1 MRNCRIIQLTR
12 AESKQLTIFA
22 AFTAMASVPD
32 AMVEVFAVATMLDA
46 VVNGNGGGMAQ
57 FGHPEFGGSGQWM
70 RGGMTMI
77 GDMFNNTLKGR
88 VDALCSELSN
98 LIATQPGLIH
108 SASFQSQTQG
118 GQSQAGDAPGQQQS
132 DGPVSLFVP
141 AQGGGAAGNWWPE
154 ELGWPNSTGA
164 QNNVRYAY
172 FAQSRR
178 LAIEVNG
185 AVTVYDTLD
194 HQIGGFSQQQSY
206 GGSLSFSSQYG
217 LVDVASLPVVSVNG
231 VPPPAAGPTPPDHT
245 PPPGDVVPPRSA
257 PSGAEVDILTTIE
270 KLADLH
276 SKGILSD
283 TEFTTKKAELL
294 ARL

>member
-1 MRNCRIIQLTR
+1 MRQLSPAGEQAVNELAQR
-12 AESKQLTIFA
+12 HGFSF
-22 AFTAMASVPD
+22 D
-32 AMVEVFAVATMLDA
+32 AVAAMLDA
-46 VVNGNGGGMAQ
+46 VVNGNGGMAQ
-57 FGHPEFGGSGQWM
+57 FSHHEFGGSGQWM

-77 GDMFNNTLKGR
+77 GDMFNNNLKGR

-98 LIATQPGLIH
+98 LIAHQPGLMQTG
-108 SASFQSQTQG
+108 SFQSQSQG
-118 GQSQAGDAPGQQQS
+118 GQQQTGYSGGQPQS
-132 DGPVSLFVP
+132 GSGFGSPVSLFVP
-141 AQGGGAAGNWWPE
+141 AQNSGGPGNWWPG
-154 ELGWPNSTGA
+154 ELGWPNSTGS

-206 GGSLSFSSQYG
+206 GGSLTFSSQYG

-231 VPPPAAGPTPPDHT
+231 VPPPAADLTPADYT
-245 PPPGDVVPPRSA
+245 PPPSSAAPPA
-257 PSGAEVDILTTIE
+257 QMPSPAEFDILATIE

-276 SKGILSD
+276 SKGILSN
-283 TEFTTKKAELL
+283 
-294 ARL
+294 

>member
-1 MRNCRIIQLTR
+1 MRQLSPAGEQAVNELAQR
-12 AESKQLTIFA
+12 HGFSF
-22 AFTAMASVPD
+22 D
-32 AMVEVFAVATMLDA
+32 AVAAMLDA
-46 VVNGNGGGMAQ
+46 VVNGNGGMAQ
-57 FGHPEFGGSGQWM
+57 FSHHEFGGSGQWM

-77 GDMFNNTLKGR
+77 GDMFNNNLKGR

-98 LIATQPGLIH
+98 LIAHQPGLMQTG
-108 SASFQSQTQG
+108 SFQSQSQG
-118 GQSQAGDAPGQQQS
+118 GQQQTGYSGGQPQS
-132 DGPVSLFVP
+132 GSGFGSPVSLFVP
-141 AQGGGAAGNWWPE
+141 AQNSGGPGNWWPG
-154 ELGWPNSTGA
+154 ELGWPNSTGS

-206 GGSLSFSSQYG
+206 GGSLTFSSQYG

-231 VPPPAAGPTPPDHT
+231 VPPPAADLTPADYT
-245 PPPGDVVPPRSA
+245 PPPSSAAPPA
-257 PSGAEVDILTTIE
+257 EMPSPAEFDILATIE

-276 SKGILSD
+276 SKGILSNE
-283 TEFTTKKAELL
+283 EFATKKAQLL